1 MTKFVVL
8 VALLLT
14 SVGAWSKK
22 PLQIAAVEEAQAILV
37 FDRSS
42 NRVVEGFNTNSQLP
56 IASITKIMTVY
67 VVLESNVDLDELIT
81 VKRQKIE
88 SSRSLLHGM
97 RVSRRE
103 LITLSLVASDNL
115 AAKTLAL
122 AHPAGYDNFIDT
134 MNLTAKTIGML
145 NTVYVEPTGL
155 LLNKSTAWDL
165 HLLNSAVKK
174 HREFTAAAMT
184 AQTTANTV
192 NLKGIIKHIMIRN
205 TSMFAGKY
213 DISVGKTGF
222 TNPAGWCISMLVT
235 HKGKE
240 FDIIVLGSPNK
251 KTRNNLV
258 SAKLKDY
265 MNAFTASAVIKDIDV
280 IDNTN

>member
-1 MTKFVVL
+1 MTKFIVLVVL
-8 VALLLT
+8 LLS
-14 SVGAWSKK
+14 SVYGHAKK
-22 PLQIAAVEEAQAILV
+22 PPQIVAVEEAQAILV
-37 FDRSS
+37 FDRTS
-42 NRVVEGFNTNSQLP
+42 NRIVEGFNATSQLP

-67 VVLESNVDLDELIT
+67 IVLESNADLDELIT

-165 HLLNSAVKK
+165 HLLNSTVKK

-213 DISVGKTGF
+213 DIAVGKTGF

-251 KTRNNLV
+251 KIRNNLV

-265 MNAFTASAVIKDIDV
+265 MNVFTASAVIKDMDV